1 MLQPFLFYSKYT
13 MILLRLVL
21 IEKIHP
27 VKLLRKDLNEL
38 NLNKAKILIN
48 YINKLSLEIDS
59 NLI

>member
-1 MLQPFLFYSKYT
+1 